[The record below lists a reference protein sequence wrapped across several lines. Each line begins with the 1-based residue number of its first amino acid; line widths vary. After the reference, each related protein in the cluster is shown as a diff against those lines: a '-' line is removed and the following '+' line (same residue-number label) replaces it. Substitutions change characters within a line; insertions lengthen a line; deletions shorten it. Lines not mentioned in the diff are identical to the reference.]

1 MYYIRQVNMTMFF
14 DDEFDRLFKKMSRPF
29 GLENVLGEFE
39 NAGSSSGPLYYGY
52 TMTVGPD
59 GKPVIQEY
67 GNVRPRSLSAPNGR
81 EPLVDTIVDEKDN
94 VIKLVA
100 EMPGVEKNDIK
111 VVVEG
116 KSVDISAEHGEK
128 KYQVKVPIKDSVDK
142 DSAKATYKNG
152 VLEVS
157 FKRIQPEPT
166 GKTLEVN

>member
-1 MYYIRQVNMTMFF
+1 MF
-14 DDEFDRLFKKMSRPF
+14 DNEIDRLFGRMPRF
-29 GLENVLGEFE
+29 DLEDILTGFE
-39 NAGSSSGPLYYGY
+39 KTGSSSGPLYYGY

-59 GKPVIQEY
+59 GKPVVREY
-67 GNVRPRSLSAPNGR
+67 GNARMGSLSAPDGR

-94 VIKLVA
+94 VVKLVA
-100 EMPGVEKNDIK
+100 EMPGVEKGDIK

-128 KYQVKVPIKDSVDK
+128 KYHVKVPVNDNIDK
-142 DSAKATYKNG
+142 DSGRATYKNG

-157 FKRIQPEPT
+157 FKRIQSKPT

>member
-1 MYYIRQVNMTMFF
+1 MFF
-14 DDEFDRLFKKMSRPF
+14 DDEYDRLFKKMSRSF
-29 GLENVLGEFE
+29 NLEDVLGEFG
-39 NAGSSSGPLYYGY
+39 NAGSPSGPLYYGY

-59 GKPVIQEY
+59 GKPVIREY
-67 GNVRPRSLSAPNGR
+67 GNVRPRSLPASNGR

-94 VIKLVA
+94 VVKLVA

-128 KYQVKVPIKDSVDK
+128 KYRVKVPIKDNVDK
-142 DSAKATYKNG
+142 DSAGATYKNG

-157 FKRIQPEPT
+157 FKRIQAKPT

>member
-1 MYYIRQVNMTMFF
+1 MTMFF
-14 DDEFDRLFKKMSRPF
+14 DDEFDRLFKKMSRSF
-29 GLENVLGEFE
+29 ELENILGELE
-39 NAGSSSGPLYYGY
+39 NTGTAGPLYYGY

-59 GKPVIQEY
+59 GRPVIQEY
-67 GNVRPRSLSAPNGR
+67 GNVRPNTLPHQKGR
-81 EPLVDTIVDEKDN
+81 TPLVDTIVDEKSN

-100 EMPGVEKNDIK
+100 EMPGVEKSDVK

-128 KYQVKVPIKDSVDK
+128 KYHVKVPLRDNVNK
-142 DSAKATYKNG
+142 DSARASYKNG

-157 FKRIQPEPT
+157 FKRIKTKPD

>member
-1 MYYIRQVNMTMFF
+1 MTMFF
-14 DDEFDRLFKKMSRPF
+14 DDEFDKLFKKMSRSF
-29 GLENVLGEFE
+29 NLENVLGEFE
-39 NAGSSSGPLYYGY
+39 NTGLSSGPLYYGY

-67 GNVRPRSLSAPNGR
+67 GNVRPGSLSAPDGR

-100 EMPGVEKNDIK
+100 EMPGVEKSDIK

-128 KYQVKVPIKDSVDK
+128 KYHAKVPVKYKVDE
-142 DSAKATYKNG
+142 DSAKASYKNG
-152 VLEVS
+152 ILQVV
-157 FKRIQPEPT
+157 FKLAEEKPT
-166 GKTLEVN
+166 GKTVEVE